1 LPKVDCAH
9 YAWKGIK
16 TLRSQPSVRLK
27 ISEIFYSIQGESD
40 TVGWPTVFVRLS
52 GCPLRC
58 QYCDTAYAFHG
69 GKTMSVRSVAA
80 AVSQY
85 QCRNVTV
92 TGGEPLA
99 QPACW
104 TLLSKL
110 CDQGYRVA
118 LETGGSLDIGC
129 VDSRVSRVLDIKTP
143 GSGEAV
149 QNRWGNLDRVGNQ
162 DAIKFVLC
170 SRADYEWARETVA
183 AHELSG
189 RCTVFFSP
197 SANELSPQSL
207 AEWILQDHLAVRMQ
221 LQMHKVLWG
230 NAKGR

>member
-1 LPKVDCAH
+1 M
-9 YAWKGIK
+9 
-16 TLRSQPSVRLK
+16 RLK
-27 ISEIFYSIQGESD
+27 VSEIFYSIQGEAD
-40 TVGWPTVFVRLS
+40 TVGCPTVFVRLS

-69 GKTMSVRSVAA
+69 GKTMTVHSVTA
-80 AVSQY
+80 AVSEY
-85 QCRNVTV
+85 SCRHVTV

-99 QPACW
+99 QKSCFP
-104 TLLSKL
+104 LLSAL

-143 GSGEAV
+143 GSGEAA
-149 QNRWGNLDRVGNQ
+149 QNRWDNLDCIGDKDV
-162 DAIKFVLC
+162 IKFVLC
-170 SRADYEWARETVA
+170 SRADYEWARETMA
-183 AHELSG
+183 KHQLNG

-197 SANELSPQSL
+197 SANELSPQNL
-207 AEWILQDHLAVRMQ
+207 AEWILEDRLDVRMQ

-230 NAKGR
+230 DVQGR